1 MKSWY
6 VPVVVLALTIAGCS
20 PSPEDAD
27 ATPPEVPLYDNVG
40 SYHHRITTASPEA
53 QRYFDQGLAFSYAF
67 NHAEAIRAFRHATT
81 LDPDCAMCYWGIAFA
96 LGPNINAPISEEAA
110 EEAFV
115 AIGRARELAPA
126 ASEKERAFIEAL
138 SRRYVEN
145 PAAERAPLDAAYAEG
160 MREVARRFP
169 DDDDAA
175 TLFAQSVMD
184 TSPWNYWDLQ
194 GHPRP
199 NTPEVLSALEGVL
212 KRNPDHAGAIHL
224 YIHAVEASPD
234 PGRAEP
240 YADRLAALM
249 PGAGHI
255 VHMPGHIY
263 LRVGRY
269 HDATVANERAVAA
282 DEGYFATDAAPGNM
296 LYEIGYYPHNMHFKA
311 MSASLEGRRAET
323 LKAADETRSKMHPE
337 MLLDPDMGGMMQ
349 HMSLT
354 PLYAKVRFAMW
365 DDVLTDPAPPE
376 GATFMRLI
384 WHTARGL
391 AYVGTQR
398 LADADAERERVMAL
412 KDDPSLEG
420 VAVSSVN
427 MATSVAAIAYEVL
440 AGEIAA
446 ARGRADESATHL
458 ARAAQLEDG
467 LTYMEPPDWFI
478 PVRQIQGATLLQL
491 GRAREAEAAFR
502 GDLQKFPNN
511 GWSLSGLQASLER
524 QGRTKEAAEVRA
536 QFDDAWSRADVQLTA
551 GRVTPGVGK

>member
-1 MKSWY
+1 MKVWH
-6 VPVVVLALTIAGCS
+6 VPMVVLAFSLAGCS
-20 PSPEDAD
+20 RNAERAD
-27 ATPPEVPLYDNVG
+27 AGPPAVPLYDNVG
-40 SYHHRITTASPEA
+40 GHRHPITTASPEA
-53 QRYFDQGLAFSYAF
+53 QQYFDQGLAFSYAF
-67 NHAEAIRAFRHATT
+67 NHAEAIRAFRHATE
-81 LDPDCAMCYWGIAFA
+81 LDPECAMCYWGIAYA
-96 LGPNINAPISEEAA
+96 LGPNINAPITEDAA
-110 EEAFV
+110 KEAFV
-115 AIGRARELAPA
+115 AIGRARELSSK
-126 ASEKERAFIEAL
+126 ASEKERAYIEAL
-138 SRRYVEN
+138 SRRYAED
-145 PAAERAPLDAAYAEG
+145 PAAERAPLDAAYAEA
-160 MREVARRFP
+160 MREVAGRFT

-175 TLFAQSVMD
+175 TLFAQSLMD

-194 GHPRP
+194 GRPRP
-199 NTPEVLSALEGVL
+199 NTPEVLSTLEGVL

-269 HDATVANERAVAA
+269 NDASAANDRAVAA
-282 DEGYFATDAAPGNM
+282 DEAYFATDAAEGNM
-296 LYEIGYYPHNMHFKA
+296 MYEMGYHPHNVHFKA

-323 LKAADETRSKMHPE
+323 LTAAEATQSKMHVE
-337 MLLDPDMGGMMQ
+337 MLQDPAMGGMVQ
-349 HMSLT
+349 HMRLT

-365 DDVLTDPAPPE
+365 DEVLKEPEPPAD
-376 GATFMRLI
+376 ATFMRII

-391 AYVGTQR
+391 AYVATNQV
-398 LADADAERERVMAL
+398 AAAEAERDRMMPL
-412 KDDPSLEG
+412 MDDPALERIG
-420 VAVSSVN
+420 VSSVN
-427 MATSVAAIAYEVL
+427 MASSVAAIAHEVL

-446 ARGRADESATHL
+446 ARGSAGVAAKHL
-458 ARAAQLEDG
+458 ARAMQLEDG

-502 GDLQKFPNN
+502 ADLQKFPNN

-524 QGRTKEAAEVRA
+524 QGRTKEAAEVKA
-536 QFDDAWSRADVQLTA
+536 QFDKAWSRADVQLTA
-551 GRVTPGVGK
+551 GRVAPRTE